1 MGSISLGVRIT
12 SAMAAVASAPS
23 WIPED
28 DLLLKNAV
36 ESGASL
42 EALAKGA
49 VRFSRKFTVGEIRER
64 WHSLLYDPSISA
76 EASARM
82 IECETSA
89 KKSGS
94 CKENP
99 ETSGK
104 RKAESI
110 RKIYYAMRKQICSQS
125 ANSIFSDEPDVNGF
139 ICNESFVH
147 ENHIQGHFGGQD
159 PNANVLNPGLVMD
172 SVAAKETSEKGGYLR
187 NDYCNKFNEKV
198 PVFTVKQLVRKDT
211 ESSDGRHEDTLSTHV
226 DNSHPKDCAVLEDVE
241 PGHTLPGAGASN
253 HSIELSSPHSRLPIW
268 KTIEDVAA
276 PAILMNDKI
285 PSIEEVMKLCD
296 DLNREHM
303 CLPDHNNSSEKI
315 LSDEN
320 ALKQIGSS
328 TALSENDFVYF
339 SECLW
344 SYGDDLL
351 MDVDEKGTT
360 DKVCNESANLQVL
373 DYANSSVK
381 DDTSVPCPT
390 QTLNSNLASGQDVN
404 FPPTSDF
411 RVDKLDVDH
420 GYQHGSADIDKLSST
435 AAPDPPLPGDVREE
449 LMVCTLNSEDPE
461 IPCNDDFIPSTSYHS
476 HKARSGL
483 SLSSANRGNREQGR
497 SFLKKEKNHTQS
509 SEPCQIMGLQ
519 ASSNFGPKYP
529 LASSGV
535 KCEFASSNYLNSV
548 SRPALNAHLD
558 RSPCITASGPLHIN
572 GEALTKLESSDIC
585 NAMTFHLDAGAGPT
599 RDDFQEPQGSP
610 SVVDPEESES
620 GDDVP
625 CFSDIEA
632 MILDMDLC
640 PNDWDTYVGREVSR
654 YSHEDAK
661 RAIVRL
667 EQCVQSSIRRA
678 IASRGGL
685 AVLCGRHLKHYIR
698 KPEVILGRSTY
709 DFDVDIDLGRGGGT
723 NKISRRQ
730 ALIKLEKDGSFSLKN
745 LGRCSMFLNGR
756 EVTSGQ
762 RLDLS
767 SGCLIEVKGIS
778 FLFEMNPESV
788 GQYLAKLQ

>member
-1 MGSISLGVRIT
+1 
-12 SAMAAVASAPS
+12 MAGAASAPG

-82 IECETSA
+82 IECEASA

-94 CKENP
+94 CKENS
-99 ETSGK
+99 ETLGK

-110 RKIYYAMRKQICSQS
+110 RKTYYAMRKRICQS
-125 ANSIFSDEPDVNGF
+125 ANSIFSDEPDVNGY
-139 ICNESFVH
+139 IRNESFVH
-147 ENHIQGHFGGQD
+147 ENHTQGHFGDQD

-172 SVAAKETSEKGGYLR
+172 PVAAKANHEKGGYLG
-187 NDYCNKFNEKV
+187 NDYSNKSEEKV
-198 PVFTVKQLVRKDT
+198 PVFPVKQLVRKDI
-211 ESSDGRHEDTLSTHV
+211 ERSDVHHEDTLSMHV
-226 DNSHPKDCAVLEDVE
+226 DNTHPKDRAVLEDLD
-241 PGHTLPGAGASN
+241 PGHTLPDAGASN

-268 KTIEDVAA
+268 KMFEDG
-276 PAILMNDKI
+276 M
-285 PSIEEVMKLCD
+285 ELCE
-296 DLNREHM
+296 DLGGEKM
-303 CLPDHNNSSEKI
+303 CLPDHDNSSEKI

-320 ALKQIGSS
+320 VLKQIGSS
-328 TALSENDFVYF
+328 AALSEYDF
-339 SECLW
+339 ECLW
-344 SYGDDLL
+344 NYDDVLLIGDD
-351 MDVDEKGTT
+351 DKAPTN
-360 DKVCNESANLQVL
+360 KVCNEGANAQVL
-373 DYANSSVK
+373 DCVNSSVK
-381 DDTSVPCPT
+381 DDTSVPCQT
-390 QTLNSNLASGQDVN
+390 QTLNSNLASSQYANFLSGSDVQ
-404 FPPTSDF
+404 
-411 RVDKLDVDH
+411 VDKLDVDH
-420 GYQHGSADIDKLSST
+420 GYQHCSADIDKLSSA
-435 AAPDPPLPGDVREE
+435 AAPDPHLHGDISEE
-449 LMVCTLNSEDPE
+449 FMACTLNTEDPE

-497 SFLKKEKNHTQS
+497 SLLKKEKNHTQS
-509 SEPCQIMGLQ
+509 SDPCQIMGLQ
-519 ASSNFGPKYP
+519 ASSNFGPKFP

-535 KCEFASSNYLNSV
+535 KCEIAGSNYLNSV
-548 SRPALNAHLD
+548 SRQAFIAHLD
-558 RSPCITASGPLHIN
+558 QSTCITASGPLHIN
-572 GEALTKLESSDIC
+572 GEATTKLESSDIC
-585 NAMTFHLDAGAGPT
+585 NAMNFPLDAEAGPT
-599 RDDFQEPQGSP
+599 RDAFQEPQGSP
-610 SVVDPEESES
+610 SVLDPEESES
-620 GDDVP
+620 GDEVP

-640 PNDWDTYVGREVSR
+640 PDDWDTYVSSEVSR

-678 IASRGGL
+678 IASRRGL
-685 AVLCGRHLKHYIR
+685 AVLCGRYLKHYIR
-698 KPEVILGRSTY
+698 KPEVILGRSTC

-756 EVTSGQ
+756 EVASGQ

-778 FLFEMNPESV
+778 FLFEMNPQSV
-788 GQYLAKLQ
+788 SQYLAKLQ

>member
-1 MGSISLGVRIT
+1 MGSISLGVRIA
-12 SAMAAVASAPS
+12 SEMAAVTSAATY

-36 ESGASL
+36 EKGASL

-49 VRFSRKFTVGEIRER
+49 VQFSRKFTVGEIRER

-94 CKENP
+94 CKDNS
-99 ETSGK
+99 ETLGK

-110 RKIYYAMRKQICSQS
+110 RKTYYDMRKRICSQP
-125 ANSIFSDEPDVNGF
+125 ANSIFSDEPDVNGY
-139 ICNESFVH
+139 ICNFMH
-147 ENHIQGHFGGQD
+147 ENHIQGHLVDQD
-159 PNANVLNPGLVMD
+159 PNANVLNPGVVMD
-172 SVAAKETSEKGGYLR
+172 PVAVEEDSEKGGYLR
-187 NDYCNKFNEKV
+187 NDYCNKFDEKV
-198 PVFTVKQLVRKDT
+198 PVFPVKQLVRKDA
-211 ESSDGRHEDTLSTHV
+211 ESSDGRHDDTLSMHV
-226 DNSHPKDCAVLEDVE
+226 DNTHPKDCAILKDVE
-241 PGHTLPGAGASN
+241 PGHTLPDAGVSN
-253 HSIELSSPHSRLPIW
+253 HSIELSSPHSRLPLW
-268 KTIEDVAA
+268 KAINDVAA

-285 PSIEEVMKLCD
+285 PSMEEVMELCA
-296 DLNREHM
+296 DLDGEKM
-303 CLPDHNNSSEKI
+303 CLPDHDNSSEKFF
-315 LSDEN
+315 SDEN

-328 TALSENDFVYF
+328 TVLSENHFVYF
-339 SECLW
+339 PDIW
-344 SYGDDLL
+344 QDDLL
-351 MDVDEKGTT
+351 MDVDEKGPT
-360 DKVCNESANLQVL
+360 DK
-373 DYANSSVK
+373 
-381 DDTSVPCPT
+381 
-390 QTLNSNLASGQDVN
+390 TLNSNLASSQDAN
-404 FPPTSDF
+404 FPPTLDIQ
-411 RVDKLDVDH
+411 VDKLDVDH
-420 GYQHGSADIDKLSST
+420 GYHHGSADFDKLSST
-435 AAPDPPLPGDVREE
+435 AAPDPHLPGDIREE
-449 LMVCTLNSEDPE
+449 FMVCMLNTEDPE

-497 SFLKKEKNHTQS
+497 SFLKKEKNHAQS

-519 ASSNFGPKYP
+519 ASSNFGSKYP
-529 LASSGV
+529 LASSGI
-535 KCEFASSNYLNSV
+535 KCEIAGSNYLNSV
-548 SRPALNAHLD
+548 SRQALSAHLD
-558 RSPCITASGPLHIN
+558 QSPCMTTSGPLHIN
-572 GEALTKLESSDIC
+572 GEAMTKLESPDTC
-585 NAMTFHLDAGAGPT
+585 NAMTFPLDAEAGPT

-610 SVVDPEESES
+610 SIVDPEESES
-620 GDDVP
+620 EDDVP

-640 PNDWDTYVGREVSR
+640 PDDQDKYVGREVSR

-667 EQCVQSSIRRA
+667 EQCVQSSIWRA

-685 AVLCGRHLKHYIR
+685 AVLCGRYSKHYIR
-698 KPEVILGRSTY
+698 KPEVILGRSTC

-730 ALIKLEKDGSFSLKN
+730 ASIKLEKDGSFSLKN

-756 EVTSGQ
+756 EVISGQ
-762 RLDLS
+762 RLELS

>member
-1 MGSISLGVRIT
+1 
-12 SAMAAVASAPS
+12 MAAVASASS
-23 WIPED
+23 WIPQD
-28 DLLLKNAV
+28 DLLLKKAV

-49 VRFSRKFTVGEIRER
+49 VQFSQRFTVGEIRER
-64 WHSLLYDPSISA
+64 WHSLLYDPSISV

-94 CKENP
+94 CKENS
-99 ETSGK
+99 ETLGK

-110 RKIYYAMRKQICSQS
+110 RKMYYAMRKRISSQS
-125 ANSIFSDEPDVNGF
+125 VNSIFPDEHDVNGY
-139 ICNESFVH
+139 ICNESFGH
-147 ENHIQGHFGGQD
+147 ENHIQGHFGDQD

-172 SVAAKETSEKGGYLR
+172 PVAAKENSEQGGYLR
-187 NDYCNKFNEKV
+187 NDYCNKFDEKV
-198 PVFTVKQLVRKDT
+198 PVFPVEQLVRKDA
-211 ESSDGRHEDTLSTHV
+211 ESSDRRHEDTLSMHV
-226 DNSHPKDCAVLEDVE
+226 DNTHPKDCAVIEAMEDCAVIEAME
-241 PGHTLPGAGASN
+241 PGLTLPDAGASN
-253 HSIELSSPHSRLPIW
+253 QSIELSSSHSRLPMW
-268 KTIEDVAA
+268 KTNEDVAA
-276 PAILMNDKI
+276 PAILMNDLD
-285 PSIEEVMKLCD
+285 V
-296 DLNREHM
+296 LNVEKM
-303 CLPDHNNSSEKI
+303 GLQDHDNSFEKI
-315 LSDEN
+315 MSDDN
-320 ALKQIGSS
+320 ADFSS
-328 TALSENDFVYF
+328 IWNEVLM
-339 SECLW
+339 
-344 SYGDDLL
+344 
-351 MDVDEKGTT
+351 MDVDEKGPT
-360 DKVCNESANLQVL
+360 DKVCNESAISPGWDCV
-373 DYANSSVK
+373 DSSDK
-381 DDTSVPCPT
+381 DDTSLPCQT
-390 QTLNSNLASGQDVN
+390 QTLNSNLASSQDAN
-404 FPPTSDF
+404 FPPMSDI

-420 GYQHGSADIDKLSST
+420 GYQHGSGDIDKLSST
-435 AAPDPPLPGDVREE
+435 VAPDPHLPGDISVEF
-449 LMVCTLNSEDPE
+449 MVCTLNMEDPE

-483 SLSSANRGNREQGR
+483 SLSSTNRGNREQGR

-529 LASSGV
+529 LVSSGV
-535 KCEFASSNYLNSV
+535 KCEIAGSNYLNSV
-548 SRPALNAHLD
+548 SRQALSAHLD
-558 RSPCITASGPLHIN
+558 QSPCMTASGPLHIN
-572 GEALTKLESSDIC
+572 GEVMTKLESSDIC
-585 NAMTFHLDAGAGPT
+585 NAMTFPLDAEAGPT

-610 SVVDPEESES
+610 SIVDPEESES

-654 YSHEDAK
+654 YLHEDAM

-678 IASRGGL
+678 VASRGAL
-685 AVLCGRHLKHYIR
+685 AVLCGRYLKHYIR

-756 EVTSGQ
+756 EVASGQ

-788 GQYLAKLQ
+788 GQYLAKLQQ